1 MSVREKLHIGMS
13 LAPTWL
19 SGDAWRRS
27 DSEIERVYS
36 SDYALDTAKR
46 SEAAKLDFVFRPD
59 SLFLNVEALESGPGF
74 GSLDPTIQL
83 ASIARETS
91 RIGLLT
97 TVSTTFL
104 PPYVVA
110 RQLQSLNWISEGRA
124 GWNIVTALDGNENF
138 GLSEM
143 PSAQER
149 YERAAEF
156 TEIVRRLWESYPA
169 DALELD
175 RNSGRY
181 ADSSRVKPI
190 DHDGAHLRVKGPLNL
205 PAFGN
210 TRIPLIQAGASP
222 DGRNFASSVA
232 DAIFASTPDMEAAT
246 ELRQDLR
253 RRAEEHG
260 RKADDIRLMP
270 GLSLYL
276 AQSREEA
283 AALFNE
289 THARTDST
297 RKFASI
303 LAMTGLDLSDW
314 PQQKRVTGADLPP
327 LPQKL
332 RSRTHAELLR
342 RLILRAEP
350 TVADLLSRPEVI
362 GSAHWQIVGT
372 VDDAVA
378 EIAKW
383 QSAGAIDGFIA
394 VPGGS
399 VASMRLVLD
408 EVIPCLTEAGLF
420 RTDYSGETF
429 MDHLEE

>member
-27 DSEIERVYS
+27 DSEIEQVYS
-36 SDYALDTAKR
+36 SDYALDIAKR

-59 SLFLNVEALESGPGF
+59 SLFLNMEALESGPGF

-97 TVSTTFL
+97 TISTTFV

-110 RQLQSLNWISEGRA
+110 RQLQSLNWISGGRV

-156 TEIVRRLWESYPA
+156 AEIVRRLWESYPA
-169 DALELD
+169 DALLTD
-175 RNSGRY
+175 RSSGRY
-181 ADSSRVKPI
+181 ADSTQVRPI
-190 DHDGAHLRVKGPLNL
+190 DHDGTHLRVKGPLNL

-232 DAIFASTPDMEAAT
+232 DAIFASTPDIEAAT

-253 RRAEEHG
+253 RRAEGHG
-260 RKADDIRLMP
+260 RQASDIRLMP
-270 GLSLYL
+270 GFSLYL

-289 THARTDST
+289 THARTDSA
-297 RKFASI
+297 RKFASV

-314 PQQKRVTGADLPP
+314 PQQRRVTSADLPP
-327 LPQKL
+327 LPEKL

-342 RLILRAEP
+342 RLILREEP
-350 TVADLLSRPEVI
+350 TVADLLTRPEVI
-362 GSAHWQIVGT
+362 GSAHWQIMGT

-399 VASMRLVLD
+399 VSSMRLVLD
-408 EVIPCLTEAGLF
+408 ELVPRLAEMGLF
-420 RTDYSGETF
+420 RSDYSGKTF
-429 MDHLEE
+429 LDHLEE